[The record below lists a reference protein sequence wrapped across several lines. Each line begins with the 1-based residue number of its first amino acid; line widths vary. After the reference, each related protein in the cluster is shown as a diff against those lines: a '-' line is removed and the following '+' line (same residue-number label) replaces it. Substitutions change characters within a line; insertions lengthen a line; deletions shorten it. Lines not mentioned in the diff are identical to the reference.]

1 MSVTY
6 EQYRQLKGTNAP
18 TTAGILELMGV
29 GAEFYWSGKDDSLHR
44 RDAFSPPL
52 ILEKANATVSF
63 AATTRGI
70 EGVSVQDIIAISRRQ
85 RSLIYSEMT
94 DAASYI
100 KRMVYAKACRLS
112 FNCFCPMLFCAV
124 HRLHRI
130 AVGAADE
137 DAYIGNVHAIEF
149 VGKQSQKR
157 KAIYEAAEQL
167 IDEEMLILEYPPPPE
182 VAAHTHRVLE
192 HTFARREGIVRG
204 RLDSELFERRSQSVS
219 ERVNLCKRFLN
230 GDLTMPTVVHHEV
243 GCCTDAEGHFSRAA
257 CVQNVANAV
266 QQSGLLGGDLQ
277 GDVSKNRWGTAA
289 EAESYQAAGYM
300 FHQLQPRCYERAFQS
315 WFDGDPGEGSDDYR
329 KYVRGKVYR
338 SVRVMTEDFYGAEK
352 CVRSWIMEPI
362 DHLWMK
368 IQFMDE
374 QGNSIL
380 DICYDRTNPLKVCH
394 AKYDA
399 IFSSTIDEGPLRTL
413 FDHFKGADDSVI
425 SHMLTYGRQVGLS
438 ISSHVRYIY
447 IYICISYNM
456 LICFKYIVCHIYG

>member
-1 MSVTY
+1 MVKAPPRLSKQQQALQAIAKGWRQATVLHAGDNIRSNVVNSSLRHCDVTHVHKNTWDITGLSKEMWNQAGERGSRRSGDCSHTDHTLTVLTGFAQATRLLQSRAIRDQFTTPALNDQIHGIFLSVSHDATPFFMRFGPLRGELEPWARYLYNDGDCWMSVTY

-29 GAEFYWSGKDDSLHR
+29 GAEFYWSGQDDSLHR

-192 HTFARREGIVRG
+192 HTFERREGIVRG
-204 RLDSELFERRSQSVS
+204 RLGSELFERRSQSVS

-277 GDVSKNRWGTAA
+277 GDVSK
-289 EAESYQAAGYM
+289 
-300 FHQLQPRCYERAFQS
+300 
-315 WFDGDPGEGSDDYR
+315 
-329 KYVRGKVYR
+329 
-338 SVRVMTEDFYGAEK
+338 
-352 CVRSWIMEPI
+352 
-362 DHLWMK
+362 
-368 IQFMDE
+368 
-374 QGNSIL
+374 
-380 DICYDRTNPLKVCH
+380 DR
-394 AKYDA
+394 
-399 IFSSTIDEGPLRTL
+399 
-413 FDHFKGADDSVI
+413 
-425 SHMLTYGRQVGLS
+425 
-438 ISSHVRYIY
+438 
-447 IYICISYNM
+447 
-456 LICFKYIVCHIYG
+456 